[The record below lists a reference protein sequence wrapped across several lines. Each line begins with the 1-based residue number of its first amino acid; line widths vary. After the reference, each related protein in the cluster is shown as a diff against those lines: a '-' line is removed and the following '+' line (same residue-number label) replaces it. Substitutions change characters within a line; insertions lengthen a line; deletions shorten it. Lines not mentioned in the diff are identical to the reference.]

1 MTIKKFK
8 LKAKNDNKT
17 ENKKMLRKQLFRFG
31 ISFLSV
37 FVLVFGVVQTR
48 ALAAGI
54 NIGVNTENGGALGTL
69 ELMFMLMLISLA
81 PSILIMMT
89 SFTRIIII
97 LSFLR
102 NAMGTQQSPPNQVL
116 IGLALFLS
124 LFIMTPVLTE
134 INNTALDPM
143 RAGTITQDVAIERAS
158 VTVKKFM
165 LEQTKPKD
173 LNLFLELAGKTED
186 IVVTEETSIDEL
198 AQELGLEVVVPSFIT
213 SELGRAFL
221 VGFLLF
227 IPFLIID
234 MVVSSTLMSMGM
246 VMLPPS
252 MIALPFKLMMF
263 VLVDGWNLLFGMLVK
278 GFQV

>member
-1 MTIKKFK
+1 MTIKKHSSEEKQRKEKRK
-8 LKAKNDNKT
+8 LHRNILK
-17 ENKKMLRKQLFRFG
+17 FG
-31 ISFLSV
+31 VSFTSV
-37 FVLVFGVVQTR
+37 LVLVFGLFQTQVF
-48 ALAAGI
+48 ATGI
-54 NIGVNTENGGALGTL
+54 NIGVNTDNGGALGTL
-69 ELMFMLMLISLA
+69 ELMFLMMIIALA
-81 PSILIMMT
+81 PSILVMMT

-102 NAMGTQQSPPNQVL
+102 NALGTQQSPPNQVL

-124 LFIMTPVLTE
+124 LFIMSPVLTE
-134 INNTALDPM
+134 INTTALDPM
-143 RAGTITQDVAIERAS
+143 RAETITQEVALERAS
-158 VTVKKFM
+158 VTIKKFM

-173 LNLFLELAGKTED
+173 LNLFLELAGKTEETT
-186 IVVTEETSIDEL
+186 VTEDTSIEDL
-198 AQELGLEVVVPSFIT
+198 AAALDLEVVVPAFIT

-221 VGFLLF
+221 IGFLLF

-263 VLVDGWNLLFGMLVK
+263 VLVDGWSLLFGMLVK